1 MKSLE
6 GFASSRMREFFLTI
20 MLQILNL
27 PLIASCGIC
36 LDSRYEAWG
45 RSSQIVTVFAHLTD
59 IFYSPRG
66 GQGSPDISPEA
77 DETLLRPVSQLSNG
91 DMVRPEKRE
100 VSHGAF
106 FQPSLRQSSTESDDN
121 PAKRAKYSH
130 TPPARSD
137 NDSESRNTDLSSKQ
151 RTTSTNLRL
160 SDEIVTQWATNPFD
174 TEEGLVRELMR
185 LYFVHKGIS
194 GAHGI
199 LPEKPFML
207 WLTNRCFQKSPDD
220 LMLIY
225 TMLAL
230 ASVFSP
236 DPAHKERGK
245 EFAAISRYACDQ
257 RHYSLQLVQSRLLL
271 ALYYYANNNVT
282 DSWDFCGAAIRT
294 ATGMKLNLEIEEAG
308 VKQTGDPPY
317 NLNQHGFTECRRR
330 TFWTCFILDRFN
342 GYCSG
347 QLSIINPEDVF
358 LRLPCDD
365 KSFEEQ
371 AEVHNPYFDHKTQ
384 LQDPSGGIGEMA
396 YLITIT
402 SIWGDIMANIYRTSH
417 RPSDTE
423 DATKFTL
430 FYSAANSRLE
440 SWHSSLPKFLS
451 YSPDNL
457 TKAASSGILNI
468 FITLH
473 TLYHSAQMRLNRNV
487 RPDAIPSEQLEHYIR
502 TTHSHAEAVL
512 LMADKL
518 APFLSK
524 SNNSSG
530 SAEVDVAFSAPLIGY
545 AIIHA
550 IDIITAKGYISDL
563 PLLYSKLRGATAVVT
578 YLAKFWHSARSQKE
592 LLVARNADLIAGPAG
607 WKGFFGERTFAVVNK
622 DEDHGDE
629 CKEGDGGGPQVEG
642 RSQKLRKGTYEM
654 KAAIE
659 QTLVRDHDCIYAVD
673 LEIWNK
679 ALTNNNS

>member
-1 MKSLE
+1 MD
-6 GFASSRMREFFLTI
+6 A
-20 MLQILNL
+20 
-27 PLIASCGIC
+27 
-36 LDSRYEAWG
+36 
-45 RSSQIVTVFAHLTD
+45 
-59 IFYSPRG
+59 
-66 GQGSPDISPEA
+66 
-77 DETLLRPVSQLSNG
+77 
-91 DMVRPEKRE
+91 
-100 VSHGAF
+100 
-106 FQPSLRQSSTESDDN
+106 
-121 PAKRAKYSH
+121 
-130 TPPARSD
+130 
-137 NDSESRNTDLSSKQ
+137 SSKQ
-151 RTTSTNLRL
+151 WATSTSRRL

-174 TEEGLVRELMR
+174 TEEELARGLMR
-185 LYFVHKGIS
+185 LYFIHKGIS

-230 ASVFSP
+230 ASVFSS
-236 DPAHKERGK
+236 DPAQRERGK
-245 EFAAISRYACDQ
+245 GFAAVSRYACDQ

-294 ATGMKLNLEIEEAG
+294 ATGMKLNLEIEETR
-308 VKQTGDPPY
+308 VKQTGDLPY
-317 NLNQHGFTECRRR
+317 NLNQQGFAECRRR

-371 AEVHNPYFDHKTQ
+371 AEVHNPYFDHKAQ
-384 LQDPSGGIGEMA
+384 LQDRSSGIGEMA
-396 YLITIT
+396 YLIMIT

-423 DATKFTL
+423 YGTQFTSFYSDAT
-430 FYSAANSRLE
+430 SRLE
-440 SWHSSLPKFLS
+440 SWHSSLPGFLS

-457 TKAASSGILNI
+457 IKAASSGILNI

-473 TLYHSAQMRLNRNV
+473 TLYHGAQMRLNRNV
-487 RPDAIPSEQLEHYIR
+487 CPDAVHSEQLEHHIR
-502 TTHSHAEAVL
+502 TAHSHAEAVL

-518 APFLSK
+518 APFLSQPK
-524 SNNSSG
+524 SISG
-530 SAEVDVAFSAPLIGY
+530 SEEVDVDFSAPFIGY

-550 IDIITAKGYISDL
+550 IDILTAKGYISSL
-563 PLLYSKLRGATAVVT
+563 PLLYSKMRGATAVVT
-578 YLAKFWHSARSQKE
+578 YLAKYWHSAKNQKE

-607 WKGFFGERTFAVVNK
+607 WKGFFGERDFAVVNK
-622 DEDHGDE
+622 DENHGDE
-629 CKEGDGGGPQVEG
+629 GKEGDGGGPPIKG
-642 RSQKLRKGTYEM
+642 GSQKLRKGTYEM
-654 KAAIE
+654 KTAID

-673 LEIWNK
+673 LEIWDK
-679 ALTNNNS
+679 ALTNKNP